1 VFIAGETDGCCAVF
15 PHRFKKENNRMKFS
29 MSKLRPL
36 IACGLVLFSSDAAAD
51 NPIMDLPMALAA
63 AKEQGKPVFIYLFD
77 SF

>member
-1 VFIAGETDGCCAVF
+1 MIQ
-15 PHRFKKENNRMKFS
+15 
-29 MSKLRPL
+29 LRPL
-36 IACGLVLFSSDAAAD
+36 IACGLVLFSSHAAAD